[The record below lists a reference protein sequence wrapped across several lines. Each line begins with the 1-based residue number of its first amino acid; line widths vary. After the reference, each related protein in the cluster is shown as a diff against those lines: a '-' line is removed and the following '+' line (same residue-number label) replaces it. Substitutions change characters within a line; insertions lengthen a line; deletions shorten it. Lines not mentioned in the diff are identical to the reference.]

1 MERQDIIEAAKKVHD
16 RYSLLV
22 LLNRLK
28 EDDLGD
34 KAHPFTM
41 AQLNYFCHPSRNAK
55 HYVNFTIPKRSGGV
69 REISAPQKMLK
80 SFLTYVNVILQA
92 LYEPS
97 PAAMGFVPGRSVVEN
112 AKEHVR
118 MNYVLNLDLSNF
130 FPSIPQAR
138 VWGALQSNAIGFNRD
153 VANALAAI
161 CCTEMT
167 FYEGKPV
174 LMAENLPEGE
184 KTEKR
189 CVLPQGSPASPILTN
204 IVCINLDRRLSGLAR
219 RFNVNYTR
227 YADDI
232 TFSSMHNVYQKDGE
246 FMTEL
251 RRIIADQHFSVN
263 EAKTRLQKRGSRQ
276 EVTGLVVSDRVNV
289 VRGYARSI
297 GSLLYIW
304 KRYGHDSAYARFLQH
319 YAPKRA
325 GHKVPPMERVIEG
338 KLLYLRMVKG
348 EKDPVYQ
355 RLSSLFDKL
364 VDKAPKK
371 VADIDYIASYTMEA
385 FEKQFSTVVRFFEKK
400 KRKNDKEDAPARY
413 GAEAVLCGEK
423 ANIVVSQS
431 CQERIREAVRGGGE
445 EALGALKQKMYVSRC
460 SNGYSE
466 FWMVMK
472 SRPENRYAS
481 TAKRRTIGDIARYT
495 DSEMADLLKDFVDS
509 GFDLNS
515 FEIEKQGGE
524 ECSMILSI

>member
-1 MERQDIIEAAKKVHD
+1 M
-16 RYSLLV
+16 
-22 LLNRLK
+22 
-28 EDDLGD
+28 
-34 KAHPFTM
+34 
-41 AQLNYFCHPSRNAK
+41 
-55 HYVNFTIPKRSGGV
+55 
-69 REISAPQKMLK
+69 
-80 SFLTYVNVILQA
+80 
-92 LYEPS
+92 
-97 PAAMGFVPGRSVVEN
+97 
-112 AKEHVR
+112 
-118 MNYVLNLDLSNF
+118 
-130 FPSIPQAR
+130 
-138 VWGALQSNAIGFNRD
+138 
-153 VANALAAI
+153 
-161 CCTEMT
+161 
-167 FYEGKPV
+167 
-174 LMAENLPEGE
+174 
-184 KTEKR
+184 
-189 CVLPQGSPASPILTN
+189 
-204 IVCINLDRRLSGLAR
+204 
-219 RFNVNYTR
+219 NYTR

-232 TFSSMHNVYQKDGE
+232 TFSSMHNVYQENGE

-251 RRIIADQHFSVN
+251 QRIIADQHFSVN
-263 EAKTRLQKRGSRQ
+263 ETKTRLQKRGSRQ

-319 YAPKRA
+319 YAPKQA

-338 KLLYLRMVKG
+338 KLLYLKMVKG

-400 KRKNDKEDAPARY
+400 KRKNDKEDAQARY

>member
-1 MERQDIIEAAKKVHD
+1 MERQEIIHAARKVHD

-55 HYVNFTIPKRSGGV
+55 HYVNFTILKRSGGV
-69 REISAPQKMLK
+69 REISAPQRMLK
-80 SFLTYVNVILQA
+80 SMLTYVNIMLQA

-112 AKEHVR
+112 AKAHVR

-138 VWGALQSNAIGFNRD
+138 VWGALQSKAIGFNRE
-153 VANALAAI
+153 VANALAAL

-174 LMAENLPEGE
+174 LMAENLPEE
-184 KTEKR
+184 VETVKR

-204 IVCINLDRRLSGLAR
+204 IVCINLDRRLSGLAH
-219 RFNVNYTR
+219 RFKLNYTR

-232 TFSSMHNVYQKDGE
+232 TFSSMHNVYQENGE

-251 RRIIADQHFSVN
+251 RRIIADQQFSIN

-319 YAPKRA
+319 YAPKRF
-325 GHKVPPMERVIEG
+325 GKNIPPMERVIEG

-348 EKDPVYQ
+348 ETDPVYR
-355 RLSSLFDKL
+355 RLRSQFEKL
-364 VDKAPKK
+364 IEQLPKK
-371 VADIDYIASYTMEA
+371 DADIDYIASYTMEA
-385 FEKQFSTVVRFFEKK
+385 FEKQFSTEVRFFEKE
-400 KRKNDKEDAPARY
+400 KRKNDKEDAPVRF
-413 GAEAVLCGEK
+413 GAEAVLCGDK
-423 ANIVVSQS
+423 VNIVVSQS
-431 CQERIREAVRGGGE
+431 CQEKLREAMGSGSKDGIVF
-445 EALGALKQKMYVSRC
+445 LKKKMYVAKCR
-460 SNGYSE
+460 NQFSE

-472 SRPENRYAS
+472 SRPQHRYAS
-481 TAKRRTIGDIARYT
+481 TAKRRAMEDISRYS
-495 DSEMADLLKDFVDS
+495 DSEMVDMLKRLVDS

-515 FEIEKQGGE
+515 FEIIGGGE
-524 ECSMILSI
+524 CNTILSI

>member
-1 MERQDIIEAAKKVHD
+1 
-16 RYSLLV
+16 
-22 LLNRLK
+22 
-28 EDDLGD
+28 
-34 KAHPFTM
+34 
-41 AQLNYFCHPSRNAK
+41 
-55 HYVNFTIPKRSGGV
+55 
-69 REISAPQKMLK
+69 
-80 SFLTYVNVILQA
+80 
-92 LYEPS
+92 
-97 PAAMGFVPGRSVVEN
+97 
-112 AKEHVR
+112 
-118 MNYVLNLDLSNF
+118 
-130 FPSIPQAR
+130 
-138 VWGALQSNAIGFNRD
+138 
-153 VANALAAI
+153 
-161 CCTEMT
+161 
-167 FYEGKPV
+167 
-174 LMAENLPEGE
+174 
-184 KTEKR
+184 
-189 CVLPQGSPASPILTN
+189 
-204 IVCINLDRRLSGLAR
+204 
-219 RFNVNYTR
+219 
-227 YADDI
+227 
-232 TFSSMHNVYQKDGE
+232 
-246 FMTEL
+246 
-251 RRIIADQHFSVN
+251 
-263 EAKTRLQKRGSRQ
+263 
-276 EVTGLVVSDRVNV
+276 
-289 VRGYARSI
+289 
-297 GSLLYIW
+297 
-304 KRYGHDSAYARFLQH
+304 
-319 YAPKRA
+319 
-325 GHKVPPMERVIEG
+325 MERVIEG

>member
-1 MERQDIIEAAKKVHD
+1 MERQEIIYAASKVHD
-16 RYSLLV
+16 RYSLLT

-41 AQLNYFCHPSRNAK
+41 AQLNYFCHPSRNSK

-69 REISAPQKMLK
+69 REISAPQRMLK
-80 SFLTYVNVILQA
+80 SLLTYVNDMLQA

-112 AKEHVR
+112 AKQHLR

-138 VWGALQSNAIGFNRD
+138 VWGALQSKAIGFNRN
-153 VANALAAI
+153 VANALAGL

-167 FYEGKPV
+167 FYEGKPI
-174 LMAENLPEGE
+174 LMTENLPEGAD
-184 KTEKR
+184 TEKR

-219 RFNVNYTR
+219 RFKLNYTR

-232 TFSSMHNVYQKDGE
+232 TFSSMHNVYQENGE

-251 RRIIADQHFSVN
+251 RRIITDQQFSIN

-289 VRGYARSI
+289 TREYARSI

-304 KRYGHDSAYARFLQH
+304 KRYGYDSAYARFLQH
-319 YAPKRA
+319 YPHKRF
-325 GHKVPPMERVIEG
+325 GKDVPHMERVIEG

-348 EKDPVYQ
+348 ENDPVYRHLRSQ
-355 RLSSLFDKL
+355 FDKFIEQL
-364 VDKAPKK
+364 PKK
-371 VADIDYIASYTMEA
+371 DADIDYIASYTLEA
-385 FEKQFSTVVRFFEKK
+385 FETQFSTAVTFYEKARGK
-400 KRKNDKEDAPARY
+400 KEKEDAPVRF
-413 GAEAVLCGEK
+413 GAEAVICGEK
-423 ANIVVSQS
+423 EQIVVSQS
-431 CQERIREAVRGGGE
+431 IQEKLREAIAGGE
-445 EALGALKQKMYVSRC
+445 SEALGNLKQKMYVTRC
-460 SNGYSE
+460 RNQFSE

-472 SRPENRYAS
+472 SRPQHRYAS
-481 TAKRRTIGDIARYT
+481 TAKRRATEDISRYS
-495 DSEMADLLKDFVDS
+495 DSEMADMLKRLVDS

-515 FEIEKQGGE
+515 FEKIGGD
-524 ECSMILSI
+524 ECNTILSI